1 MAKEDMMDTSHVSA
15 LNAKHAG
22 LEARIRDEIARPA
35 PDSYRLATLK
45 KEKLRIKQELA
56 SAAT

>member
-1 MAKEDMMDTSHVSA
+1 MMDTSHVSA
-15 LNAKHAG
+15 LHAKHAG
-22 LEARIRDEIARPA
+22 LEARIKDEITRPA

-45 KEKLRIKQELA
+45 KEKLRIKQALA